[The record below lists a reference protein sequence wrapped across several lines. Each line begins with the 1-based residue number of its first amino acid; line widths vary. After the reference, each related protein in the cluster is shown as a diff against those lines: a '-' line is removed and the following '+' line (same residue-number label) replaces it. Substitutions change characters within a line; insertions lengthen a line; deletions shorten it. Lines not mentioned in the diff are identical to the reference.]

1 MKAEQLTD
9 EIEEAKTPK
18 DELFEVKVTDKYTIA
33 DPTDIDFDTRYVLYG
48 DAACAGVT
56 SVPAKDSNG
65 VETKV
70 ECLYEIL
77 YLKDGQAVAEYKYY
91 LSRSEEGAQ
100 ALQNAFGKTDCVKGR
115 VFCMATTKAEEV
127 QSMISMLYKFSGEL
141 ADESPQSY
149 LNYLVSKEKYRFF
162 KNVGQKED
170 PEPESILKGT
180 SMADTFG
187 VKMSGSCTFTDAKYF
202 AQDYDK
208 RYVLY
213 GDKECAPA
221 KQLGAEGFYEI
232 LYDKDGKA
240 AGEYKAYVMGS
251 PEQAEQTR
259 QQMSEAFGEDSVLCK
274 GNVVLLFSTGDYVQQ
289 TIDLYEQSGI
299 LSKGTVIVYAETWF
313 VNQCKMAEILEAPGS
328 NLEPEK
334 EPAFD
339 IMMTESFTFKDSEN
353 FTQEYHGRYVLCDD
367 GAMANM
373 YGAKKLYEIIYEK
386 ENQVIGEYLCCIME
400 NAAGAEGFAS
410 MAPSM
415 GISAENVKVR
425 DNVVLLF
432 TPAGSVPMSAEE
444 YVAFWEQNGAVQIKS
459 EDEVITEAGSKE
471 SALDITSA
479 MQMKQLAREMGI
491 EPNAAR
497 LESGGSLAAA
507 AREAGIESGQNLWK
521 EESGQE
527 EGSDLEESEE
537 VEAASQTPGTEGETF
552 DPSEAGNVWTPE
564 KVPEETEG
572 GQPEEDMS
580 AEAGNVQPVENGTET
595 FDPSEAGNSLI
606 PEAAPE
612 VSEEE
617 ENFDPSFAGNVEAP
631 ETSAEPEKNPADILI
646 TADYTFKDPEGFEYD
661 TRYVFHG
668 DGTSELAKMLA
679 ADRNGA
685 VSDVYLIFYEKAGKL
700 TAEYRC
706 FVLDGAAVCEE
717 TKPEDLADL
726 LGSLPG
732 MEKAYEA
739 STKGYVDFI
748 RDVYRLEEVKE
759 GDR

>member
-1 MKAEQLTD
+1 M
-9 EIEEAKTPK
+9 
-18 DELFEVKVTDKYTIA
+18 KVTDKYTIA
-33 DPTDIDFDTRYVLYG
+33 DPADIDFDTRYVLYG

-141 ADESPQSY
+141 ADETPQSY

-162 KNVGQKED
+162 RNAGQKED

-221 KQLGAEGFYEI
+221 KQSGAEGFYEI
-232 LYDKDGKA
+232 LYEKAGKA

-259 QQMSEAFGEDSVLCK
+259 KQMSEAFGEDSVLCK

-353 FTQEYHGRYVLCDD
+353 FPQEYHGRYVLCDD

-459 EDEVITEAGSKE
+459 EDEVITEPGSKE

-497 LESGGSLAAA
+497 LESEGSLAAA
-507 AREAGIESGQNLWK
+507 AREAGIESGQNLLK

-527 EGSDLEESEE
+527 EGSDPAESEE
-537 VEAASQTPGTEGETF
+537 VEAVSQTPGIEVETF
-552 DPSEAGNVWTPE
+552 DPSEAGNVWIPE
-564 KVPEETEG
+564 KVPEETESD
-572 GQPEEDMS
+572 QPEEDMP

-617 ENFDPSFAGNVEAP
+617 ENFDPSFAGSVETP
-631 ETSAEPEKNPADILI
+631 ETPAGPEENPAGILI

-661 TRYVFHG
+661 ARYVFHG

-679 ADRNGA
+679 AKRNGA

-739 STKGYVDFI
+739 STKGYVEFI